1 MTPIVQVPRVL
12 SVEKHDAILFNTE
25 NGKSFT
31 VATGTQTMR
40 NRDEFLTF
48 QISQFVSDIGG
59 TLGLYVGASVI
70 SLCEVLDLLLTL
82 CAGKLC
88 PRKNE
93 NYQGQQGHRN
103 YTPENDTHLTE
114 IPRSEYTQHSNGP
127 FAETWPSFNHT
138 PMVNREGPFS
148 YQFRGNIIQ

>member
-1 MTPIVQVPRVL
+1 
-12 SVEKHDAILFNTE
+12 
-25 NGKSFT
+25 
-31 VATGTQTMR
+31 MR

-59 TLGLYVGASVI
+59 TLGLYVGASVL

-127 FAETWPSFNHT
+127 FAETWPYFNHT

-148 YQFRGNIIQ
+148 YQFR